1 MPKMTLAQAA
11 ARIAELNRE
20 EGHAAFEI
28 GDIAL
33 VVAPLG
39 QLGTNNGAD
48 STLQELAEKSGVP
61 VDSLR
66 QRRYVSSRIP
76 MSSRLPAVAWST
88 YQTLAGIS
96 DKAERAEWIKRV
108 NANPKKWV
116 RTDLRIALGQKVP
129 QAPVTSARLVEEIKA
144 KPEMAHAVW
153 QDAGARQ
160 AIQEAAIKSVPGP
173 REPHVTRRDYADA
186 IAEAASEDAVGAW
199 LGVSVKMA
207 RLRADFEATDLGRQ
221 IARHQRAREYVRML
235 QEDVEYL
242 SSVLTQAEKR
252 VRVPEVVS

>member
-1 MPKMTLAQAA
+1 MTLEQAA
-11 ARIAELNRE
+11 SRIAELNRQ

-33 VVAPLG
+33 VVAPIG
-39 QLGTNNGAD
+39 QNGVRTDAD
-48 STLQELAEKSGVP
+48 TRLQELAERSGVP

-76 MSSRLPAVAWST
+76 PGSRLPAVAWST

-96 DKAERAEWIKRV
+96 DKGERAEWIKRV
-108 NANPKKWV
+108 NAKPKQWV
-116 RTDLRIALGQKVP
+116 RSDLRVALGQKVP
-129 QAPVTSARLVEEIKA
+129 EAAPVTSARLVEEIKA
-144 KPEMAHAVW
+144 KPEMARAVW
-153 QDAGARQ
+153 QDPAARQ
-160 AIQEAAIKSVPGP
+160 AIQEAAINSVPGP
-173 REPHVTRRDYADA
+173 REPHVTRRAYADA
-186 IAEAASEDAVGAW
+186 IAEAASDDAVGAW
-199 LGVSVKMA
+199 LAVAVKMA

-242 SSVLTQAEKR
+242 SSVLTQADKR
-252 VRVPEVVS
+252 IRVPEVVS